1 MSDQTQDTSVLSHIK
16 KLTEKEQELYGKE
29 GLTDEDVKELHKIKA
44 ELDQYWDLLHQRRGL
59 RDAGKNPDK
68 AEMRSEDTIENY
80 EE

>member
-1 MSDQTQDTSVLSHIK
+1 MSNQTSDGSVMSHIK

-29 GLTDEDVKELHKIKA
+29 NLSDADIKELHTVKL
-44 ELDQYWDLLHQRRGL
+44 ELDQYWDLLHQRVGL

-68 AEMRSEDTIENY
+68 AEMRSQDIVENY